1 MCSYNLIVFEHHA
14 PQLTGSGSVESPP
27 PLRSP
32 APLPSPSLLTL
43 ALSVLLQVSFHH
55 GRCLHYS
62 RGNSTS
68 TPRCGLSTH
77 LWPSPNEISDPKAAE
92 ELEALLTERVATRRK
107 WSERHL

>member
-1 MCSYNLIVFEHHA
+1 
-14 PQLTGSGSVESPP
+14 
-27 PLRSP
+27 
-32 APLPSPSLLTL
+32 
-43 ALSVLLQVSFHH
+43 
-55 GRCLHYS
+55 LHYS